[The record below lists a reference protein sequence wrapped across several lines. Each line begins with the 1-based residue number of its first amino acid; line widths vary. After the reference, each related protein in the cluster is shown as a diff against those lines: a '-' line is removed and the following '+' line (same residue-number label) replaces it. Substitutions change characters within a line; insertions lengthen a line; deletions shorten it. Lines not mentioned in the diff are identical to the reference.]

1 MREHMAR
8 VLALLSSA
16 LILLAVLTFG
26 AVQNKSAVEAD
37 EPLDP
42 ERVAAGKIVY
52 ETNGCAICHAIAG
65 EGDPQ
70 YPLDGV
76 GARLS
81 AQQLQQN
88 IAPTP
93 DMQSKF
99 AEVVFE
105 MKQGYHDLSEADMTD
120 LVLYLRSLR

>member
-16 LILLAVLTFG
+16 LILLAVLAFG
-26 AVQNKSAVEAD
+26 AFQNKPDGEDNAPA
-37 EPLDP
+37 DP
-42 ERVAAGKIVY
+42 ERVAAGKVVY
-52 ETNGCAICHAIAG
+52 EANGCSMCHAIAG

>member
-8 VLALLSSA
+8 LLALLSAA
-16 LILLAVLTFG
+16 LILLAVLAFG
-26 AVQNKSAVEAD
+26 AIQNKSDAEAD
-37 EPLDP
+37 APLDP
-42 ERVAAGKIVY
+42 ERITAGKSVY
-52 ETNGCAICHAIAG
+52 EMNGCSMCHAIAG

-76 GARLS
+76 GARLGP
-81 AQQLQQN
+81 QQLRQN

-99 AEVVFE
+99 AEIVFE
-105 MKQGYHDLSEADMTD
+105 MKQGYHDLSEADMSD
-120 LVLYLRSLR
+120 LVAYLRSLR